1 MSENIKC
8 AVEFLNAVKSED
20 GWVYYADETRTHYL
34 VTDGELEL
42 LGAWLVE
49 QDCGA
54 TAYSE
59 WCSVT
64 ISRPVSAPKAKTTTA
79 EMTAEQFAALTGLS
93 LEEWGLDESTQS
105 VTVWAD
111 GHAVALLA
119 SGSTIGDLSS
129 GNSRARARCIAAFG
143 AANN

>member
-8 AVEFLNAVKSED
+8 AAEFLNATKSED
-20 GWVYYADETRTHYL
+20 GWVYYADETRTNYL

-54 TAYSE
+54 AAYSE

-64 ISRPVSAPKAKTTTA
+64 ISRPVRN
-79 EMTAEQFAALTGLS
+79 
-93 LEEWGLDESTQS
+93 
-105 VTVWAD
+105 
-111 GHAVALLA
+111 
-119 SGSTIGDLSS
+119 I
-129 GNSRARARCIAAFG
+129 
-143 AANN
+143 